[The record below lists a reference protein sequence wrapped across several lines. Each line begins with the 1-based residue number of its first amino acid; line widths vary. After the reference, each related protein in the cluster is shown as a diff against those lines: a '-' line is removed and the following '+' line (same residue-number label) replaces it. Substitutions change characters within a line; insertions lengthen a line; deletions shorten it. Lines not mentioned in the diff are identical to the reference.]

1 MNIQQL
7 KYVLTVAE
15 NKSFGK
21 AAKELFVSQSTLSTM
36 IGKFEDEIG
45 IEIFDRRYKPIDI
58 SKEGR
63 EVIDQIRIVLNEL
76 ENLNH
81 VTKVL
86 KGEEGGALRLGIIPT
101 VAPYL
106 LPLFINSAASRMSRT
121 KFVVSELTT
130 AEIISNLQSRSL
142 DIGILS
148 LPIYEDEIIETT
160 LYTEPFYLFDG
171 ANTLAKK
178 KVNPLDLDTHRLWL
192 MDEGHCMRTQVV
204 TVCDLLNKQ
213 DLKRHLE
220 YKSGSIDTLMRFV
233 RQNRGLTL
241 LPHLATHDLNKED
254 QKKLRKFIDPAP
266 SRAIG
271 IATHRHFKKKKAKQ
285 IIIEEIQDNVKSLLP
300 KKANN
305 VVVDPVITS

>member
-7 KYVLTVAE
+7 KYVLSVAD

-45 IEIFDRRYKPIDI
+45 IEIFDRRFKPIDI
-58 SKEGR
+58 SKEGI
-63 EVIDQIRIVLNEL
+63 EIIDQIRIVLNEL
-76 ENLNH
+76 DNLGH

-86 KGEEGGALRLGIIPT
+86 KGEGGGALKLGIIPT

-106 LPLFINSAASRMSRT
+106 LPIFINSAAARLPQIQ
-121 KFVVSELTT
+121 FIVSELTT
-130 AEIISNLQSRSL
+130 DEIISSLQSRSL

-148 LPIYEDEIIETT
+148 LPIYEDDILETT
-160 LYTEPFYLFDG
+160 LYTEPFYLYDG
-171 ANTLAKK
+171 SNKLPKS
-178 KVNPLDLDTHRLWL
+178 KVNPAELDYNRLWL
-192 MDEGHCMRTQVV
+192 MDEGHCMRTQVI
-204 TVCDLLNKQ
+204 TVCDLRNKQ
-213 DLKRHLE
+213 EFKRHLE

-254 QKKLRKFIDPAP
+254 QAKLRKFVDPSP

-271 IATHRHFKKKKAKQ
+271 IATHRQFKKSKAKE
-285 IIIEEIQDNVKSLLP
+285 IIIEEIQKNVKPLLP
-300 KKANN
+300 NKAAGVRVDP
-305 VVVDPVITS
+305 VVVD

>member
-1 MNIQQL
+1 MNIQQ
-7 KYVLTVAE
+7 
-15 NKSFGK
+15 
-21 AAKELFVSQSTLSTM
+21 SQSTLSTM

-45 IEIFDRRYKPIDI
+45 IQIFDRRYKPIDI

-63 EVIDQIRIVLNEL
+63 EVIEQIRVVLNEL
-76 ENLNH
+76 DNLNH

-86 KGEEGGALRLGIIPT
+86 KGEEGGELKLGIIPT

-106 LPLFINSAASRMSRT
+106 LPLFVNSAAARMT
-121 KFVVSELTT
+121 KTQFIVSELTT
-130 AEIISNLQSRSL
+130 AEIIGNLQNRSL

-160 LYTEPFYLFDG
+160 LYTESFYLYDG
-171 ANTLAKK
+171 ENSLPKK
-178 KVNPLDLDTHRLWL
+178 KVNPLDLDSHRLWL

-213 DLKRHLE
+213 SFKRHLE

-241 LPHLATHDLNKED
+241 LPHLATHDLNED
-254 QKKLRKFIDPAP
+254 DKKKLRKFEEPSP

-271 IATHRHFKKKKAKQ
+271 IATHRHFKKNKAKE
-285 IIIEEIQDNVKSLLP
+285 IIIEEIQKNVKPLLP
-300 KKANN
+300 RTSSG
-305 VVVDPVITS
+305 VIIDPVISN